1 MFEDIRSRMNLFIV
15 GLGRVS
21 SKESRAAML
30 IGDMD
35 ISRLIVYVLQVEEKV
50 SDREKYMNNKSKD

>member
-1 MFEDIRSRMNLFIV
+1 MNLFIV